1 MSLLVPQTFWD
12 RLSLLHDSLA
22 TGECW
27 NDVDSIAVPI
37 DPPSE
42 DAAFTKSSAFFI
54 HLFGLELH
62 DSLAILCKGALHV
75 LATDE
80 KCAMLKALQ
89 EEGQSAGLKFQLH
102 RFDLPHYSQLL
113 GKFGPRVCKDNHES
127 THAILAK
134 LVKSQAGRKIG
145 WLEKIQFQSTLAL
158 ALNKAIQSARAC
170 IDNRN
175 LECLQADTNRMKIG
189 WRRMYRCDFC
199 TWYGT
204 KCQRWSRTGHFS
216 EGSSSNT

>member
-37 DPPSE
+37 DPPPRTLHSQSPRH
-42 DAAFTKSSAFFI
+42 SSFI
-54 HLFGLELH
+54 FRSRTARLL
-62 DSLAILCKGALHV
+62 SNLCKGALTSWLRTRSV
-75 LATDE
+75 QC
-80 KCAMLKALQ
+80 KPYRKKANQ
-89 EEGQSAGLKFQLH
+89 QGLSSNFTGLTY
-102 RFDLPHYSQLL
+102 HYSQLL

-145 WLEKIQFQSTLAL
+145 CLKIQFQSTLAL

-175 LECLQADTNRMKIG
+175 LECFVIL
-189 WRRMYRCDFC
+189 
-199 TWYGT
+199 
-204 KCQRWSRTGHFS
+204 TG
-216 EGSSSNT
+216 

>member
-62 DSLAILCKGALHV
+62 DSLAMLCKGALHV

-80 KCAMLKALQ
+80 KCAMLKAHTTHNCL
-89 EEGQSAGLKFQLH
+89 ENLGL
-102 RFDLPHYSQLL
+102 
-113 GKFGPRVCKDNHES
+113 G
-127 THAILAK
+127 
-134 LVKSQAGRKIG
+134 
-145 WLEKIQFQSTLAL
+145 
-158 ALNKAIQSARAC
+158 SAR
-170 IDNRN
+170 IT
-175 LECLQADTNRMKIG
+175 TNQHMQ
-189 WRRMYRCDFC
+189 Y
-199 TWYGT
+199 
-204 KCQRWSRTGHFS
+204 
-216 EGSSSNT
+216 